1 MLLGM
6 PPYTCPLIDH
16 LQAQFADQHVVMPP
30 MAWGGIILDDLA
42 SMLEAVRMANAELRI
57 EAERASDLEAEVVR
71 LQDEIDELRDEAR
84 RLRRSIG

>member
-1 MLLGM
+1 
-6 PPYTCPLIDH
+6 
-16 LQAQFADQHVVMPP
+16 

-84 RLRRSIG
+84 RLRRSI